1 MIRDP
6 GADIC
11 PWISNVLIHITRGG
25 LHCMSENRENQVH
38 ENKNSDHLLDK
49 IEGGKRDLEGWQHYL
64 VSGIALS
71 ASLFHLYTAYFGL
84 LPAMYQRAIHWMF
97 MGTIIFLLYPV
108 SGKRPRKK
116 IDFWDWIFAG
126 LLVAGCLNIIMNWE
140 AIAMRAG
147 APIPS
152 DIYMGG
158 IMVFLVIEAT
168 RRTVGWPL
176 PIVAILSLCYAL
188 FGPYL
193 PSMFAHAGF
202 PFSDLASFE
211 YLRTDGIFGVPLGVS
226 ASFIFLFV
234 LFGAVLNIS
243 GAGQFFIDLAFALT
257 GKSRGG
263 PAKAAVVSSALMG
276 SVSGSSVANTVT
288 TGSFTIP
295 LMKSVGYP
303 AHFAGAVEAASSTG
317 GQIMPPV
324 MGAAAFVM
332 AQFLGISYWT
342 IVVSAAIPALLY
354 FFSIFTM
361 VHFRAGREG
370 IKGIP
375 EEKLPKVGVV
385 LKKGWHLLLPVVIL
399 IVFLAWGYSA
409 IKAVFWSIVFL
420 LLATWMGEKKN
431 RMTPSR
437 TIQAFIQGA
446 VMAVEVA
453 AACACAGLII
463 GVVGITGLGLA
474 FTSFIIDLSHGILWL
489 ALALTMVAS
498 IILGMGL
505 PTTAKY
511 IILSTLAAPAI
522 HQMGIPML
530 AAHLFILYFGVIAD
544 VTPPVALAA
553 YAGAGIA
560 GSNAMKTGFA
570 ALGLAIAGFIVPYM
584 FAYNQA
590 LLFQGPLVKIAL
602 STFTA
607 MLGVIALAA
616 AVQGFFRRNLYMIER
631 LMFAVV
637 AISLIK
643 PGIKTDIFGV
653 VFLSGMYFFQM
664 RIKTDKEERSD
675 PEHAVKND

>member
-1 MIRDP
+1 M
-6 GADIC
+6 
-11 PWISNVLIHITRGG
+11 N
-25 LHCMSENRENQVH
+25 ENTESQVKGSPL
-38 ENKNSDHLLDK
+38 NDNLMDK
-49 IEGGKRDLEGWQHYL
+49 LEGGKRNLSGWQFYL
-64 VSGIALS
+64 VAGIALS

-84 LPAMYQRAIHWMF
+84 LPAMYQRAVHWML
-97 MGTIIFLLYPV
+97 MGTLIFLIYPV
-108 SGKRPRKK
+108 SRKRPLNK
-116 IDFWDWIFAG
+116 IDPWDWVLVG
-126 LLVAGCLNIIMNWE
+126 LLIAGCLNILLNWE
-140 AIAMRAG
+140 AIANRAG
-147 APIPS
+147 APITS
-152 DIYMGG
+152 DIYLGG
-158 IMVFLVIEAT
+158 IMIVLVIEAT

-176 PIVAILSLCYAL
+176 PIVALCALAYAL

-193 PSMFAHAGF
+193 PGMFAHAGF

-234 LFGAVLNIS
+234 LFGAILNVS
-243 GAGQFFIDLAFALT
+243 GAGQFFIDLALALT
-257 GKSRGG
+257 GKSKGG

-342 IVVSAAIPALLY
+342 IVVSALIPAMLY
-354 FFSIFTM
+354 FFSIFAM

-370 IKGIP
+370 IEGIP
-375 EEKLPKVGVV
+375 VDKLPKAKNV
-385 LKKGWHLLLPVVIL
+385 LKKGWHLLLPIIIL
-399 IVFLAWGYSA
+399 IVFLAMGYSA

-420 LLATWMGEKKN
+420 LAASWVGEKQY
-431 RMTPSR
+431 RMTFSK
-437 TIQAFIQGA
+437 TIKAFIEGA
-446 VMAVEVA
+446 IMAVEVA

-474 FTSFIIDLSHGILWL
+474 FTSFVIDMSHGILWL
-489 ALALTMVAS
+489 ALILTMIAS

-522 HQMGIPML
+522 HELGVSML
-530 AAHLFILYFGVIAD
+530 AAHLFILYFGVVAD

-560 GSNAMKTGFA
+560 GANAMRTGFA
-570 ALGLAIAGFIVPYM
+570 ALGIAVAGFIVPYM
-584 FAYNQA
+584 FAYNPS
-590 LLFQGPLVKIAL
+590 LLFQGPLLRVGL
-602 STFTA
+602 STLTA
-607 MLGVIALAA
+607 VLGVVALAA
-616 AVQGFFRRNLYMIER
+616 AVQAFFRRKLNTAER
-631 LMFAVV
+631 ILFAVV
-637 AISLIK
+637 AIALIK
-643 PGIKTDIFGV
+643 PGIKSDILGI
-653 VFLSGMYFFQM
+653 VFLSIMYFLQ
-664 RIKTDKEERSD
+664 RKIIKPNKERS
-675 PEHAVKND
+675 ESENAVEND